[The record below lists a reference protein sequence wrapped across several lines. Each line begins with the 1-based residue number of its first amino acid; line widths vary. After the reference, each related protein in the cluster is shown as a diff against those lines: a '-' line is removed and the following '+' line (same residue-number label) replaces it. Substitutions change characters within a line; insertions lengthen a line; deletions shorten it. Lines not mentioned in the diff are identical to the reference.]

1 MNVIEPRTAALLQ
14 QTFRRESLSML
25 RYIGEAFPWTV
36 AAGHPA
42 LARVAEIVTEDRAAT
57 ESLGRFL
64 FRRRIP
70 PSFSGAYPSAFTTLN
85 FVSLEYL
92 LPRLVE
98 TQRKAVADLENDLAA
113 VTDADAKTELEKL
126 LAVKRLHLTE
136 LEGLK
141 VPRGESTK
149 V

>member
-1 MNVIEPRTAALLQ
+1 MNVIDSRTRVLLQ
-14 QTFRRESLSML
+14 QAFRRESLSML
-25 RYIGEAFPWTV
+25 RYVGESFPWTV
-36 AAGHPA
+36 VAGHPT
-42 LARVAEIVTEDRAAT
+42 LARVAEIVAEDRAAT

-70 PSFSGAYPSAFTTLN
+70 PSFSGAFPSGFTTMN
-85 FVSLEYL
+85 FLSLEYL

-98 TQRKAVADLENDLAA
+98 TQRQAVVDLENDMAS
-113 VTDADAKTELEKL
+113 VTDADAKAELEKL
-126 LAVKRLHLTE
+126 LAVKRFHLNE
-136 LEGLK
+136 LETLK

>member
-1 MNVIEPRTAALLQ
+1 MNVIDPRTRVLLQ
-14 QTFRRESLSML
+14 QTFRRESLSLL
-25 RYIGEAFPWTV
+25 RYVGEAFPWTV

-42 LARVAEIVTEDRAAT
+42 LRRVAEIVAEDRSAT
-57 ESLGRFL
+57 EALGRFL

-70 PSFSGAYPSAFTTLN
+70 PSFSGAYPSGFTTLN

-98 TQRKAVADLENDLAA
+98 TQRKAVADLESDFAA
-113 VTDADAKTELEKL
+113 VTDIDAKTELEKL
-126 LAVKRLHLTE
+126 LAVKRLHLAE
-136 LEGLK
+136 REALK

>member
-1 MNVIEPRTAALLQ
+1 MNVIDSRTRLLLQ
-14 QTFRRESLSML
+14 QTFRRESLSLL

-42 LARVAEIVTEDRAAT
+42 LARVAEIVAEDRAAT
-57 ESLGRFL
+57 ESFGRFL

-70 PSFSGAYPSAFTTLN
+70 PSFSGAYPSGFTTLN
-85 FVSLEYL
+85 FLSLEYL
-92 LPRLVE
+92 LPRLVD
-98 TQRKAVADLENDLAA
+98 TQRQALADLESDVGA
-113 VTDADAKTELEKL
+113 VTDADAKAELEKL

-136 LEGLK
+136 LAALK

>member
-1 MNVIEPRTAALLQ
+1 MNVIDDRTRKLLQ

-36 AAGHPA
+36 AAGDGV
-42 LARVAEIVTEDRAAT
+42 LKRVSQIVAEDRNAT
-57 ESLGRFL
+57 EALGRFL

-70 PSFSGAYPSAFTTLN
+70 PSFSGAYPSGFTTLN

-92 LPRLVE
+92 LPRLSQ
-98 TQRKAVADLENDLAA
+98 TQRQAVADLERDVAA
-113 VTDADAKTELEKL
+113 VTDADAKAELEKL

-136 LEGLK
+136 LETLK
-141 VPRGESTK
+141 VPHGESTK

>member
-1 MNVIEPRTAALLQ
+1 MKVIDPRTRTLLQ

-42 LARVAEIVTEDRAAT
+42 LERVAEIVAEDRAAT

-70 PSFSGAYPSAFTTLN
+70 PSFSGAYPSGFTTMN
-85 FVSLEYL
+85 FLSLEYL

-98 TQRKAVADLENDLAA
+98 TQRKAVADLESDVAA
-113 VTDADAKTELEKL
+113 VADPDAKAELEKL
-126 LAVKRLHLTE
+126 LAVKQLHMSE
-136 LEGLK
+136 LEALK